1 MKEVLYGRGAI
12 KALAK
17 ISEPDRSRIVEKI
30 DALANE
36 PKPENLDI
44 AKLVDQDGYRL
55 RLGNW
60 RVIFDESETEIR
72 IMRVAPRGSAYR

>member
-1 MKEVLYGRGAI
+1 MKTVLYGRGAT

-30 DALANE
+30 DALAEE

-55 RLGNW
+55 RHGNW
-60 RVIFDESETEIR
+60 RIIFEESETEIK